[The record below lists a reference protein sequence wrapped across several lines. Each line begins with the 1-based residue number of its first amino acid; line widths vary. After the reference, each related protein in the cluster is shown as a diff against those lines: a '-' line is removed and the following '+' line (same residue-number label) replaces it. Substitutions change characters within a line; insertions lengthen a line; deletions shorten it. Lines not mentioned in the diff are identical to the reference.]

1 MEGSC
6 SGEVRNE
13 ERKMK
18 LVAVECEICDRPG
31 YAISD
36 HAGVYICGACHR
48 DIVSPF
54 FIHD

>member
-1 MEGSC
+1 
-6 SGEVRNE
+6 
-13 ERKMK
+13 MK